1 MLLPL
6 ISSKM
11 EENKQVS
18 NQKYNCLLFDLDETL
33 YPLSCGLS
41 VEVTKNIQEY
51 MIEKLGIEESKV
63 PELCFSLYKYY
74 GTTMAGLRAIGYNFD
89 YDDFHSFVHGRL
101 PYNFLKPDPLLRNL
115 LLSLPIRRVI
125 FTNADKTHAGRV
137 LNRLGLEDCFDMII
151 CFETLNS
158 TNKVSDLVNES
169 NISST
174 GIFDINDY
182 NRHPDLELP
191 KTPIVC
197 KPFEE
202 AYEQVFKIA
211 NINPK
216 KTVGQ
221 SLFFA
226 GYKLDNLICA
236 GKRMRLHTVLV
247 GTSHK
252 AEGVD
257 YALESIHNIREALP
271 ELWESSDEKSESV
284 TYSGE
289 VGIETYVKA

>member
-1 MLLPL
+1 
-6 ISSKM
+6 
-11 EENKQVS
+11 
-18 NQKYNCLLFDLDETL
+18 
-33 YPLSCGLS
+33 
-41 VEVTKNIQEY
+41 
-51 MIEKLGIEESKV
+51 MIEKLGLEESKV
-63 PELCFSLYKYY
+63 PELCTSLYKYY

-89 YDDFHSFVHGRL
+89 YDDFIGTHFPPFRICSFVHGRL
-101 PYNFLKPDPLLRNL
+101 PYNVLKPDPLLRNL

-125 FTNADKTHAGRV
+125 FTNADKTHAARV
-137 LNRLGLEDCFDMII
+137 LNRLGLEDCFEMII

-158 TNKVSDLVNES
+158 TNKGSDLVNES

-182 NRHPDLELP
+182 YSHPDLELP

-211 NINPK
+211 NINPQ
-216 KTVGQ
+216 KTFFFDDSVRNLQ
-221 SLFFA
+221 S
-226 GYKLDNLICA
+226 
-236 GKRMRLHTVLV
+236 GKRMSLHTVLV

-271 ELWESSDEKSESV
+271 ELWESGEKSESV
-284 TYSGE
+284 GYSGK
-289 VGIETYVKA
+289 VAIETYVKA

>member
-1 MLLPL
+1 
-6 ISSKM
+6 M

-18 NQKYNCLLFDLDETL
+18 NQKYDCLLFDLDETL
-33 YPLSCGLS
+33 YPLSSGLS

-63 PELCFSLYKYY
+63 PDLCFSLYKYY
-74 GTTMAGLRAIGYNFD
+74 GTTMAGLR
-89 YDDFHSFVHGRL
+89 
-101 PYNFLKPDPLLRNL
+101 
-115 LLSLPIRRVI
+115 I
-125 FTNADKTHAGRV
+125 FTNADKAHAARV
-137 LNRLGLEDCFDMII
+137 LNQLGLEDCFDMII

-158 TNKVSDLVNES
+158 TNKGSDLVNES

-211 NINPK
+211 NINPQ
-216 KTVGQ
+216 KT
-221 SLFFA
+221 FFF
-226 GYKLDNLICA
+226 DDSVRNLQT
-236 GKRMRLHTVLV
+236 GKRMRLHTVSV

-271 ELWESSDEKSESV
+271 ELWESLDEKSESV
-284 TYSGE
+284 SYSGK
-289 VGIETYVKA
+289 VAIETYVKA